1 MSETARTDANGD
13 AVVTLRGT
21 KAGEFTVTATLTRNN
36 TVAHQQVTFIGDTNS
51 AQLQPLTASLNT
63 IVAGN
68 STGSTLTA
76 TIPTLTKNPL
86 KDQLVTFQSND
97 VTLSGT
103 EVTTDTLGQATVTM
117 TSNIAGQHNVVVSR
131 KAQPSDN
138 KTFSLSV
145 LPDESSAK
153 VISIT
158 GAEKR

>member
-76 TIPTLTKNPL
+76 TIWTLTKIRL
-86 KDQLVTFQSND
+86 KTSWS
-97 VTLSGT
+97 LSR
-103 EVTTDTLGQATVTM
+103 VTM
-117 TSNIAGQHNVVVSR
+117 
-131 KAQPSDN
+131 
-138 KTFSLSV
+138 SL
-145 LPDESSAK
+145 
-153 VISIT
+153 
-158 GAEKR
+158 